1 MILKQRSATSW
12 CGAPMVCTAYQLAV
26 VLDDALQ
33 GVTQVVR
40 GSDLLDSTPRQIHLQ
55 RLLGLPTPSY
65 LHVPVAVNAR
75 GEKLSKQTGA
85 VPLSRDRPA
94 QTLGAVL
101 KFLGQRPPAELCD
114 ADLDAL
120 WQWAITHWDAARLPR
135 VRQSSVDA
143 EGVDFGYHDF

>member
-1 MILKQRSATSW
+1 
-12 CGAPMVCTAYQLAV
+12 
-26 VLDDALQ
+26 LQ

-55 RLLGLPTPSY
+55 RLLGLPTPGY

-85 VPLSRDRPA
+85 VPLSRDRPTK
-94 QTLGAVL
+94 TLCAVL
-101 KFLGQRPPAELCD
+101 KFLGQRPPAELRD

-143 EGVDFGYHDF
+143 EGVDFGYHGFRDA